1 MIKIAKI
8 ISLLLLLTFALAAC
22 APAASTPAAQPTAV
36 AISLTDGLGRPVS
49 LPAPAQRIVSLAPSN
64 TEILYAIGAGEQV
77 VGRDDF
83 TNYPAAALELPSVGG
98 SMNEYNLEQI
108 VSLQPDLVLASE
120 LNTPEQVHALEELG
134 LTVFYLS
141 NPTDIEG
148 AYGMLGT
155 AAALTGREAETE
167 QLIASLQARVAA
179 VEEKVAGADSQP
191 VVFYELDGSDP
202 SKPWTAGP
210 GTFIDMLI
218 EMAGGRNAA
227 ANLGGAWGQL
237 SQEELL
243 VQNPDVI
250 LLGDAAYGVTPEQ
263 VAARAGWDAIRAVQD
278 GRILPFNDDTASR
291 PTPRL
296 VDALEELVR
305 ILHPELGA

>member
-1 MIKIAKI
+1 MKTVSKT
-8 ISLLLLLTFALAAC
+8 ISLIVLLTFILAAC
-22 APAASTPAAQPTAV
+22 APVSSAPATEPTA
-36 AISLTDGLGRPVS
+36 APITLTDGLDRQVN
-49 LPAPAQRIVSLAPSN
+49 LPAPAERIVSMAPSN
-64 TEILYAIGAGEQV
+64 TEILFAIGAGDQV
-77 VGRDDF
+77 IGRDDF
-83 TNYPAAALELPSVGG
+83 TNYPEAALELPSVGG

-134 LTVFYLS
+134 LTVFYLG
-141 NPTDIEG
+141 NPTDFDG
-148 AYGMLGT
+148 LYANLRT
-155 AAALTGREAETE
+155 VATLTGRATEAED
-167 QLIASLQARVAA
+167 LIASLQARVAA
-179 VEEKVAGADSQP
+179 VEEKVAKATSQP

-218 EMAGGRNAA
+218 GMAGGQNAA
-227 ANLGGAWGQL
+227 ANLGSPWGQI

-243 VQNPDVI
+243 VQNPDII

-263 VAARAGWDAIRAVQD
+263 VAGRAGWEAIRAVQE
-278 GRILPFNDDTASR
+278 GRILPFNDDTVSR

-305 ILHPELGA
+305 VLHPELES